1 MYTCL
6 EKPTNDTNHT
16 CHPPAPPTK
25 ITTPITSPAG
35 SHLAP
40 TWLPPGSSLRSSGP
54 SLPLAGV
61 ASKRRSDC
69 TRTPCKPRSCGRI
82 GRMDAG
88 RGDQDRAQRPR
99 GASNVQRSLQVGEG
113 LTFQGQEPTEPAEPS
128 ESTDEIGGPKTSTAE
143 KSGRKRRRKSLH
155 LRIRGMGVFEDGT
168 RRASIELF
176 VSEPQSFRMVC
187 FSFRPGGRGN
197 GKWSDRLVT
206 CLVRSPSPSTPRCH
220 AGGCGD
226 TPTGPV
232 EVSPAT
238 RDLGHPSEAM
248 LGQIRTQTAGAMR
261 LSFHI
266 PLLQVFPL
274 LKPRHREELVAD
286 CGGCC
291 EML

>member
-1 MYTCL
+1 MTQITHVTHL
-6 EKPTNDTNHT
+6 PHRPKSR
-16 CHPPAPPTK
+16 PPSPPQL
-25 ITTPITSPAG
+25 A
-35 SHLAP
+35 HLAP
-40 TWLPPGSSLRSSGP
+40 TRLLPAVQRPLLAAGGCGLEAAERLHPHTVQAAILRHRPDGRWRRSRSS
-54 SLPLAGV
+54 
-61 ASKRRSDC
+61 
-69 TRTPCKPRSCGRI
+69 
-82 GRMDAG
+82 
-88 RGDQDRAQRPR
+88 RPR
-99 GASNVQRSLQVGEG
+99 GASNVQRSLQVEG

-128 ESTDEIGGPKTSTAE
+128 ESTDEIGGPKTSTAK

-286 CGGCC
+286 VVKCY